1 MRLGSYLSM
10 LTTPKL
16 EYIKPQLNL
25 SDEEEVIFDMLS
37 RRKSRI
43 QIADRLNVSTRT
55 VDRLISR
62 VQKKMLTIYE

>member
-1 MRLGSYLSM
+1 MRLGNYLSM